1 MSSTNRFRKQD
12 SGTKKHKKTQGIED
26 SVQSHKRAMDI
37 FDFKESQVSF
47 DNQSFDQGPTLD
59 NNVDNGPRN
68 GQMELFK

>member
-1 MSSTNRFRKQD
+1 
-12 SGTKKHKKTQGIED
+12 
-26 SVQSHKRAMDI
+26 MDI

-68 GQMELFK
+68 G